1 MKNLLTREEILATN
15 MGALNE
21 NVYKMGDIY
30 KVKTVIDVPKSLINA
45 FVSKA
50 KKEHD
55 VDPREDWSDKDLAEL
70 FVKYIMSTYV
80 NIESL
85 PVDAI
90 IGEQELEEPAT
101 LQAVIIKP
109 TVTEIEVEKPIVQ
122 PVQDQELAEVET
134 KIANIPAS
142 VEIQQS

>member
-101 LQAVIIKP
+101 LQAVVIKP
-109 TVTEIEVEKPIVQ
+109 SVEVTAEVEEPIVE
-122 PVQDQELAEVET
+122 PAVMSTEET
-134 KIANIPAS
+134 KIANIPAT
-142 VEIQQS
+142 VEIQA

>member
-1 MKNLLTREEILATN
+1 MKNLLTKEEILATR

-30 KVKTVIDVPKSLINA
+30 KVKTTIDIPKSLINA

-70 FVKYIMSTYV
+70 FISYIAATYV

-90 IGEQELEEPAT
+90 IGEKELQEPAT
-101 LQAVIIKP
+101 LQAVVIKP
-109 TVTEIEVEKPIVQ
+109 AAEIEVEEPVQIVQ
-122 PVQDQELAEVET
+122 EPVQSTEET
-134 KIANIPAS
+134 KIANIPGT
-142 VEIQQS
+142 VEIQG